1 MDTVDLSPLK
11 ISSPAAEMLLDV
23 FSEFVAR
30 HPAGHASHLDSEQS
44 FRSKSLT
51 LVTMFEKD
59 QSGRFFRSC
68 KKNCR
73 DVLFENMLE

>member
-11 ISSPAAEMLLDV
+11 VSSRAAEMLLDV

-30 HPAGHASHLDSEQS
+30 HAAERISHIDREHS
-44 FRSKSLT
+44 FRAKSLT
-51 LVTMFEKD
+51 LVTMFEED
-59 QSGRFFRSC
+59 QTGRFFRSW

-73 DVLFENMLE
+73 AVLFQNALE